1 MSFYFLG
8 LEKLFLLAKLWLPRC
23 PFLGIGLNRQKEM
36 MSMSEFQE
44 PNIQSSTGTPRWV
57 GLAIAALGG
66 LSLLG
71 LGVGWSALNQSKSV
85 EQSIQATLKQQN
97 DALNQRLAK
106 SDEQNQQLQS
116 DLKVV
121 TDKLNVTQE
130 DLDRAR
136 QQSKASAAAYN
147 KKLTGLE
154 SNVNSQLATK
164 ASNDDVT
171 KLNGDV
177 SGVKNDLEDTK
188 SKLERATGDMG
199 VMSGLIARN
208 HDDLEELRRKG
219 DRNYYEF
226 TLQKAKTPQRV
237 GPVQISLNKTDPKKS
252 KYTMTV
258 LADDKSIE
266 KKDKTAG
273 EPVQFYIKGT
283 ARYAP
288 YEIVVFDVGK
298 NQITGYLS
306 TPKSAGSATAA
317 SNAPGQ

>member
-1 MSFYFLG
+1 
-8 LEKLFLLAKLWLPRC
+8 
-23 PFLGIGLNRQKEM
+23 

-44 PNIQSSTGTPRWV
+44 DSNLQSSTTVPRWV
-57 GLAIAALGG
+57 GLAVAVLGG
-66 LSLLG
+66 VSLI
-71 LGVGWSALNQSKSV
+71 GVILGWSALSQSKST
-85 EQSIQATLKQQN
+85 EQSIEATLKQQS
-97 DALNQRLAK
+97 DALSQRLAK
-106 SDEQNQQLQS
+106 GDDENQQLQS

-130 DLDRAR
+130 ELQRAR
-136 QQSKASAAAYN
+136 KQAKQSVASYN
-147 KKLTGLE
+147 KKL
-154 SNVNSQLATK
+154 SDVNTQLAAK
-164 ASNDDVT
+164 ASSDDVN
-171 KLNGDV
+171 KLNTDV
-177 SGVKNDLEDTK
+177 TGVKTDLEDTK
-188 SKLERATGDMG
+188 GKLERATGDMG

-226 TLQKAKTPQRV
+226 TVQKAKTPQHV
-237 GPVQISLNKTDPKKS
+237 GPVQISVNKTDTKRS

-273 EPVQFYIKGT
+273 EPVQFYVKGT

-288 YEIVVFDVGK
+288 YEIVVFEVGK

-306 TPKSAGSATAA
+306 TPKSAGAATAA
-317 SNAPGQ
+317 SNSPAQ